1 VKYWSVYLSLLC
13 ILGLAIAGPSLAK
26 SGTARAVVIGVNQ
39 LPGTAAPAL
48 AGATNDA
55 RLLAAALE
63 REGYQVTTLLDAQAT
78 RQAVLEALQ
87 RQGSGSDLVVY
98 FAGYGS
104 GPEAPALL
112 TSDTREQA
120 GRLEGALTVSDLDQA
135 VVKLP
140 FEQKSVILDA
150 GFAPSSSLAKGL
162 RSRYY
167 YPGGARDVAVKVD
180 GEVLPGIT
188 PDAVHYLTASR
199 YNEQALEGPIQGV
212 QQGVFSFYLAKHLND
227 VAPQVKVSS
236 GVVEHAQDQQH
247 PSFPAQ
253 WSGLGGPNGGNTAP
267 LREEDEFLA
276 RMGAEPPKA
285 VGKPA
290 TTTIWNLFNLDF
302 RDPGAVQLRVTPNRS
317 PIKVGEFLTFET
329 RVGREGHLVLVEHS
343 VEGKLE
349 LVYPRDGKVDSAR
362 VHAGQVITVPPA
374 GQKVFA
380 GTPGRERLKAFLFSS
395 ETNAAAFLSNLKND
409 DGIGFDQAPR
419 LLGSRALEFVSE
431 EEYQARMKEKGG
443 TDTSLGAVGVIESR
457 GTPFY
462 TSDVS
467 FEVIR

>member
-1 VKYWSVYLSLLC
+1 MCL
-13 ILGLAIAGPSLAK
+13 LGLAFAAGPSIAK
-26 SGTARAVVIGVNQ
+26 SGTSRAVVVGVN
-39 LPGTAAPAL
+39 LVPGTSAPAL

-55 RLLAAALE
+55 RLLASALQK
-63 REGYQVTTLLDAQAT
+63 EGFEVTTLLDGQAT
-78 RQAVLEALQ
+78 RQAVLDTLKK
-87 RQGSGSDLVVY
+87 QGSGGSLVVY

-104 GPEAPALL
+104 GPDTPTLL
-112 TSDTREQA
+112 TSDTREA
-120 GRLEGALTVSDLDQA
+120 NGRLEGGLPVSELDKA
-135 VVKLP
+135 VVALP

-150 GFAPSSSLAKGL
+150 GFAPSNSQSKGL
-162 RSRYY
+162 RSRFYV
-167 YPGGARDVAVKVD
+167 PSGSRDVAVKVD
-180 GEVLPGIT
+180 GEALPGIS
-188 PDAVHYLTASR
+188 PDAIHYLMASR

-212 QQGVFSFYLAKHLND
+212 QQGVFSFYLAKHLPD
-227 VAPQVKVSS
+227 VAPQMKVSS
-236 GVVEHAQDQQH
+236 GVVETAQDQQH
-247 PSFPAQ
+247 PSFPAE
-253 WSGLGGPNGGNTAP
+253 WSGLGGPKAP

-285 VGKPA
+285 AGKAA
-290 TTTIWNLFNLDF
+290 TTTVWNLFNLDF

-329 RVGREGHLVLVEHS
+329 TVGREGHLVLVEHS

-349 LVYPRDGKVDSAR
+349 LVFPRDGKVESAR
-362 VHAGQVITVPPA
+362 VQPGQVVSVPPV

-395 ETNAAAFLSNLKND
+395 ERNAAAFLANLKND

-419 LLGSRALEFVSE
+419 LLGSRALEFVTE
-431 EEYQARMKEKGG
+431 EEYQARMKEKGSA
-443 TDTSLGAVGVIESR
+443 DTSLGAVGVIESR

-467 FEVIR
+467 FEVVR